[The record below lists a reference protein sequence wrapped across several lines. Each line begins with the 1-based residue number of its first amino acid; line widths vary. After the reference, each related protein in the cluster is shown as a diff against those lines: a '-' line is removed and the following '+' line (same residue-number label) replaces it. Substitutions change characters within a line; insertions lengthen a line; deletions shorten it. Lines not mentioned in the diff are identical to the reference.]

1 MKKAVTFSAVVIL
14 LMVSLLS
21 PGCGSPEVSGL
32 EAMMKR
38 MPDSTSDFYFQ
49 NVKEGRVIGAAEL
62 CKGYGRNI
70 GMWREN
76 PLDIIITPD
85 ETDYLAWFISD
96 WLVSLIEGNFNLD
109 SIREKLAESDMNND
123 QYRGV
128 EIWREED
135 RRDVTGYESDLVHAL
150 VNDRLILIGYEP
162 GVNDC
167 IDVMNGGQASLWENR
182 DFGGIIER
190 LPEGLTMNCRLDWG
204 REVEDIVVGGF
215 SLVMNEDGTQD
226 FTFVG
231 KFRSSDAAGKGIDI
245 ILNDLADDF
254 GFSPVSAAATQD
266 GEYITIIAEGQE
278 IY

>member
-1 MKKAVTFSAVVIL
+1 MKKAVTFSAIVIL

-62 CKGYGRNI
+62 CEGYGRNI
-70 GMWREN
+70 EMWREN